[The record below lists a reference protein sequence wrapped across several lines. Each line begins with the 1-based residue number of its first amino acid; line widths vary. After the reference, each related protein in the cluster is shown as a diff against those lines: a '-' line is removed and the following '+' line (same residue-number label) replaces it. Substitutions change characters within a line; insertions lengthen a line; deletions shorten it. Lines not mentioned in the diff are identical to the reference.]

1 MTIDSLEPL
10 PRLKRWDS
18 LRASTRSNACRSPG
32 ARFLPLPRF
41 SPYHPFPVQ
50 RAAVTI
56 ERRHAHKRGNLFVRQ
71 GTQLRQIRQYGGGE
85 HRPDAGYTAQQVVFL
100 SPDRT
105 VLDRPREIRVGM
117 GPLSLEPGHM
127 RAEALAD

>member
-1 MTIDSLEPL
+1 M
-10 PRLKRWDS
+10 
-18 LRASTRSNACRSPG
+18 
-32 ARFLPLPRF
+32 
-41 SPYHPFPVQ
+41 Q

-105 VLDRPREIRVGM
+105 VLDRLREIRVGM